1 MCHISVTASSG
12 QHRLPSSE
20 VRSFVRLFEAKTE
33 RGHHTLETLA
43 ASTASSQ
50 PLHLTSEDHT
60 ELEISEITSQIL
72 SSQLEVGC

>member
-12 QHRLPSSE
+12 QHRLPRQRGQHGARTSHTGDP
-20 VRSFVRLFEAKTE
+20 RTE
-33 RGHHTLETLA
+33 Y
-43 ASTASSQ
+43 TATSQ